1 MVFGPQTCILAL
13 IMLRDLERTPVITQD
28 GVVLSKKVHRDI
40 RRLASKLGPRAAAV
54 ESRWR
59 RRLPSIF
66 GNQLD
71 PPRLRAL
78 ASINPG
84 TWAPLLSEGKLSDFL
99 EHVEYHGRRLA
110 KLDMAPQHVLQS
122 VRQYEQALIPDL
134 KRFFPED
141 YSDYIS
147 ALDHLYFCIKLT
159 LNNAYYQIRDL
170 EAKAFYEVLHDQL
183 ESLSVHDLL
192 HRVLETLMGT
202 FRAQGGVILLR
213 ESKSR
218 HLAVKAWKGLDEG
231 LAQCFETNVGKG
243 LAGKIAQSGKPL
255 AVVDVENEPL
265 TRSPEIRKAFRS
277 IWGVPLMVRGEVTG
291 VLELGFEQEYH
302 CLPREMKLFEAIA
315 ERCALAIDKA
325 QLIEELH
332 QREEQIRALG
342 EHMMRVEE
350 EERRRISRELHDE
363 VGQSLLVVRLYLEMV
378 QNELPAEQQALMAKL
393 DEARRV
399 AEGTI
404 GEMRRLISA
413 LSPNVLE
420 ELGLPASVRQTVK
433 NCGRT
438 FPGRVRVRMSN
449 LDELPKGTEI
459 MVYRLVQE
467 CLSNVVKHSHAHNVS
482 LQLGR
487 KNGLV
492 RMRVEDD
499 GVGFNPMDASRKRE
513 SFGLSGMRERVTLLG
528 GQIEIQSSPGKGTK
542 ILIAIPV

>member
-1 MVFGPQTCILAL
+1 
-13 IMLRDLERTPVITQD
+13 MLRDLEQTPVIARD
-28 GVVLSKKVHRDI
+28 GVVLSKKQQRDI
-40 RRLASKLGPRAAAV
+40 RRLGTILDSRAAGL
-54 ESRWR
+54 ERRWR
-59 RRLPSIF
+59 RRLPAIV
-66 GNQLD
+66 GETLD
-71 PPRLRAL
+71 PARLRAL

-84 TWAPLLSEGKLSDFL
+84 TWSPLLAEGKFSDFL

-110 KLDMAPQHVLQS
+110 KLDVAPQVVLSS
-122 VRQYEQALIPDL
+122 VREYEQGLLADL
-134 KRFFPED
+134 KKSVPKDQGD
-141 YSDYIS
+141 YVS
-147 ALDHLYFCIKLT
+147 ALDHLYFCVRLT
-159 LNNAYYQIRDL
+159 LNNAYYHVRDL
-170 EAKAFYEVLHDQL
+170 EAKAFFEVLQDQL

-192 HRVLETLMGT
+192 HRVLETLMRT
-202 FRAQGGVILLR
+202 FRAQGGVLLLR
-213 ESKSR
+213 EPKSR
-218 HLAVKAWKGLDEG
+218 QLAVKAWKGLDEE
-231 LAQCFETNVGKG
+231 LARCFETKVGTG
-243 LAGKIAQSGKPL
+243 LAGRIAQKGKPL
-255 AVVDVENEPL
+255 AIVDVENEPS
-265 TRSPEIRKAFRS
+265 TNSPPIREAFRS

-291 VLELGFEQEYH
+291 VLGLGFAQEYH

-325 QLIEELH
+325 QLLEELH

-378 QNELPAEQQALMAKL
+378 QNALPSEQHVLAAKL

-420 ELGLPASVRQTVK
+420 ELGLAASVRQTVK
-433 NCGRT
+433 NFSRT
-438 FPGRVRVRMSN
+438 FAGRVRVRMSQVE
-449 LDELPKGTEI
+449 ELPKGTQI

-467 CLSNVVKHSHAHNVS
+467 CLSNVIKHSQARNVH

-487 KNGLV
+487 RNGLV
-492 RMRVEDD
+492 RLKVEDD
-499 GVGFNPMDASRKRE
+499 GVGFEFQEASRKRE

-542 ILIAIPV
+542 IMIAIPV